1 MHNTLN
7 SLLDNF
13 KMMYFMNAGN
23 INGNNNSINYNFLCF
38 FFTFVTF
45 VINNDA
51 CYEKTNKY
59 LMNLNLF
66 YYYTKT

>member
-23 INGNNNSINYNFLCF
+23 INGNTNSINYNFL
-38 FFTFVTF
+38 
-45 VINNDA
+45 
-51 CYEKTNKY
+51 
-59 LMNLNLF
+59 MLF
-66 YYYTKT
+66 YYLCYICN